1 MSIELNGMAHI
12 QITVDDFASYGRLS
26 KRLLAAGDNR

>member
-1 MSIELNGMAHI
+1 MSIEINGVAHI
-12 QITVDDFASYGRLS
+12 QLTVDDFASCARLS